1 MNKTNPPLPAEAGK
15 NGAAGRAAAAG
26 RRGTGRKA
34 VRENAGKYGAAKKG
48 GGL

>member
-26 RRGTGRKA
+26 SRGIAREA
-34 VRENAGKYGAAKKG
+34 VQENAGKHGAAKKG